1 MQKCIYKMNNN
12 KILSALLIG
21 MVIVSLLLSSC
32 RDESYLSSDDTTLVF
47 SIDTLMFDTIF
58 TSIGSTTKSFRVIN
72 PHNRP
77 LLISSIK
84 LAGGSQSAYRL
95 NIDGHMTDEI
105 EDFEI
110 QAKDSIYIF
119 VELTVDPNGYNQPMI
134 IQDSVLFNFNSK
146 QQDID
151 LIAWGQDFVLINKDI
166 ITTTTWTSEKPY
178 LVYNYAIV
186 DSGQILTIEPGVRI
200 YFHKGASMYVLGA
213 VNALGTSSNPVLFAG
228 DRLEQMYEDIPDQWY
243 GIILFPGEMINNF
256 ENVNIRNS
264 AIGLQVGTV
273 EYEGS
278 AYARLHNVKIEHVSY
293 AGILAFKSQIEA
305 TNVLLSNCG
314 YYGAALLLGGN
325 YDFNHCTIANYWGSY
340 SVRKT
345 QSLSISNRLLFLQ
358 NGDSIE
364 LVGDLHKCLWR
375 NSIVWGAIENEIEFG
390 QNENYTFNVEF
401 DHVLYRLTDSTQQ
414 VHADKF
420 NNSIRNNDPLFVDD
434 SNYDFRLD
442 SISPAKDIGSF
453 EYATQVPS
461 DLNGISRVDDKM
473 PDLGAYEWIQKQTD
487 E

>member
-1 MQKCIYKMNNN
+1 MNFK
-12 KILSALLIG
+12 KIRSIIILGLAIMG
-21 MVIVSLLLSSC
+21 MLFNSC
-32 RDESYLSSDDTTLVF
+32 RDEAYLSSDDATLVF

-72 PHNRP
+72 THNRP

-84 LAGGSQSAYRL
+84 LAGGNESAYRL
-95 NIDGHMTDEI
+95 NIDGNMTNEI
-105 EDFEI
+105 EDIEI

-134 IQDSVLFNFNSK
+134 VQDSVIFNFNSK
-146 QQDID
+146 QQDLD
-151 LIAWGQDFVLINKDI
+151 LIAWGQDFVPINNEI
-166 ITTTTWTSEKPY
+166 ITTTTWTAEKPY
-178 LVYNYAIV
+178 LVYNYALV
-186 DSGQILTIEPGVRI
+186 DSGQVLTIEPGARV

-213 VNALGTSSNPVLFAG
+213 VNATGNATNPILFAG
-228 DRLEQMYEDIPDQWY
+228 DRLELMYEDIPDQWY

-273 EYEGS
+273 EYDGS

-305 TNVLLSNCG
+305 SNVLISNCG
-314 YYGAALLLGGN
+314 FYGAALLLGGS
-325 YDFNHCTIANYWGSY
+325 YDFNHCTIANYWGDY

-345 QSLSISNRLLFLQ
+345 QSLSVSNRLLIQQ

-390 QNENYTFNVEF
+390 QNENYLFNVEF
-401 DHVLYRLTDSTQQ
+401 DHVLYRLSDSTNQ
-414 VHADKF
+414 VHVEKF
-420 NNSIRNNDPLFVDD
+420 KNSVRNEDPLFVD
-434 SNYDFRLD
+434 YDAYDYRLD
-442 SISPAKDIGSF
+442 SISPAKNIGSF
-453 EYATQVPS
+453 EFANQVPI
-461 DLNGISRVDDKM
+461 DLNGISRIEDKM
-473 PDLGAYEWIQKQTD
+473 PDLGVYEWIQEETD